1 MQSGKRVIDN
11 GKREKNNEGGEEKLT
26 DRRGKRDIIVISLT
40 RTDEQIGKYDSY
52 FLKLESRCMINT
64 TSTSCTHSDCRQG

>member
-52 FLKLESRCMINT
+52 FL
-64 TSTSCTHSDCRQG
+64 

>member
-11 GKREKNNEGGEEKLT
+11 GKQEKNNEGVENKLT
-26 DRRGKRDIIVISLT
+26 DRRDKIDIIVISLT

-52 FLKLESRCMINT
+52 FL
-64 TSTSCTHSDCRQG
+64 

>member
-1 MQSGKRVIDN
+1 MHSGKRVIDN

-52 FLKLESRCMINT
+52 FL
-64 TSTSCTHSDCRQG
+64 